1 MSNRTVLK
9 LNSSLLTPI
18 SPFTTVSNRTVLKLN
33 SSLLTPISPFT
44 TVSNRTVLKL
54 NFFCRVIPVSF
65 TTVSNRTVLKP
76 RNHSNYSIFNSW
88 MSLSEVYLALN
99 EQSHHCVSS
108 QSSIMIY
115 PSSNKKSDDFINVRL
130 TMSVNAHQ
138 NVVLTTFN

>member
-1 MSNRTVLK
+1 ME
-9 LNSSLLTPI
+9 SLTL
-18 SPFTTVSNRTVLKLN
+18 SFTTVSNRTVLKRVVFEKNRLK
-33 SSLLTPISPFT
+33 SFT
-44 TVSNRTVLKL
+44 TVSNRTVLKQL
-54 NFFCRVIPVSF
+54 NIIMNKLKTF

-130 TMSVNAHQ
+130 TMSVNAHR
-138 NVVLTTFN
+138 NVALTTFN